1 MLLHCDDSVCVASG
15 RRPDGTQGPWRWYE
29 FTTSGTPTGGT
40 CTITPSDGEYLLTR
54 FTIICNGYSDPHGVQ
69 YADAYVAP
77 GETTGEDSIGHM
89 DVSVTGKMGHNYT
102 GLGQLERGGGD
113 ASQAGSFHAA
123 QP

>member
-1 MLLHCDDSVCVASG
+1 MLLQCDDSVCVASG

-40 CTITPSDGEYLLTR
+40 CTITPTDGEYLLTR
-54 FTIICNGYSDPHGVQ
+54 FTIVCNGYSDPHGVQ
-69 YADAYVAP
+69 YADFYVAP
-77 GETTGEDSIGHM
+77 GESTGEYWSYGCVGHH
-89 DVSVTGKMGHNYT
+89 GKRGHYCT

-113 ASQAGSFHAA
+113 ASQAGSLHAA

>member
-40 CTITPSDGEYLLTR
+40 CTITPTDGEYLLTR

-69 YADAYVAP
+69 YADFYVDRSNRRRVTAVNTRLTIDHTLTYQIFFYLA
-77 GETTGEDSIGHM
+77 EHVGHVLVEIVR
-89 DVSVTGKMGHNYT
+89 VST
-102 GLGQLERGGGD
+102 
-113 ASQAGSFHAA
+113 S
-123 QP
+123 